1 MSREK
6 ALGIALGNINPIT
19 GEVIANFS
27 PCKTKV
33 FNSLLDND
41 ETDYE
46 YEIFSILSSARAWN
60 SIILAGKR
68 DSRRHSTTNFSKNV
82 VVAKTS
88 YQIRVRNCAFL
99 VANAIK
105 NLVLATRIS

>member
-1 MSREK
+1 MFESIILRSLTDERLMSREK

-33 FNSLLDND
+33 SNSLLDND

-46 YEIFSILSSARAWN
+46 YEIFSILS
-60 SIILAGKR
+60 
-68 DSRRHSTTNFSKNV
+68 
-82 VVAKTS
+82 
-88 YQIRVRNCAFL
+88 CAH
-99 VANAIK
+99 A
-105 NLVLATRIS
+105 

>member
-33 FNSLLDND
+33 SNSLLDND

-46 YEIFSILSSARAWN
+46 YEIFLILSWARAWTN
-60 SIILAGKR
+60 VILARKR
-68 DSRRHSTTNFSKNV
+68 DSRRHSTTNFSENV
-82 VVAKTS
+82 VVAGTS
-88 YQIRVRNCAFL
+88 YQML
-99 VANAIK
+99 
-105 NLVLATRIS
+105 

>member
-33 FNSLLDND
+33 SNSLLHD
-41 ETDYE
+41 EENDYE
-46 YEIFSILSSARAWN
+46 YEIFSILSCARA
-60 SIILAGKR
+60 
-68 DSRRHSTTNFSKNV
+68 
-82 VVAKTS
+82 
-88 YQIRVRNCAFL
+88 
-99 VANAIK
+99 
-105 NLVLATRIS
+105 